1 MDKSIQLNQESNVL
15 MRVSRLMKSYGGLK
29 AVDDVSFEIYTGE
42 IFALVGDNGAGKS
55 TLVKALSGAMPQDSG
70 SIEFDGKPVKLVT
83 PRDADEIG
91 IGCLYQGLG
100 LVDALNVPENVFLGQ
115 EIQKQILG
123 FIPQLDHVQMREKT
137 IELLQQFGV
146 DLPKVNDAVVN
157 LSGGQRQTVA
167 ISRLL
172 LKNVKLVIM
181 DEPMAAL
188 GVDEGSR
195 VLKLIE
201 NMRSKNISVIVIS
214 HNLEHVFKLANR
226 IAVMKNGKLVNIVD
240 TSSASRESVVKM
252 ITFGQDQKQ

>member
-1 MDKSIQLNQESNVL
+1 MEKSTQLNQESNVL

-55 TLVKALSGAMPQDSG
+55 TLIKALSGATPQDSG
-70 SIEFDGKPVKLVT
+70 SIEFDGKPVKLT
-83 PRDADEIG
+83 KPRDADEIG

-100 LVDALNVPENVFLGQ
+100 LVDALNVPENVFLGK

-137 IELLQQFGV
+137 IQLLQQFGV

-188 GVDEGSR
+188 GVDEGSK

-201 NMRSKNISVIVIS
+201 NMKSNNISVIVIS
-214 HNLEHVFKLANR
+214 HNLEHVFKLADR

-252 ITFGQDQKQ
+252 ITFGKD